1 MEEGTGRH
9 RGLLVLCSVLSL
21 VAGGLIGF
29 FTPHPRSQ
37 PVAVITPDPT
47 ATPSPYRVY
56 VSGAVN
62 DPAVYRLAPGCLIED
77 AVTAAGGAA
86 PGAALH
92 HINLAQE
99 VFDQQQ
105 VYVPYLGEADTAT
118 PPSGGPGTV
127 AAAQVIDINTAT
139 TAQLETLPY
148 IGSATAQRIVAYRET
163 VGPFESIEEIM
174 EVPGIG
180 PATFEEIRG
189 LITVGDSP

>member
-21 VAGGLIGF
+21 LVGGVVGF
-29 FTPHPRSQ
+29 FTPHPPSQ
-37 PVAVITPDPT
+37 PIAVITPDPT
-47 ATPSPYRVY
+47 PTTSPYRVY

-62 DPAVYRLAPGCLIED
+62 DPAVYRLAPGCLIAD
-77 AVTAAGGAA
+77 AVEAAGGAA

-105 VYVPYLGEADTAT
+105 VYVPYLSELGTAA
-118 PPSGGPGTV
+118 PSGGSDTT

-163 VGPFESIEEIM
+163 VGPFETIEEIT

-180 PATFEEIRG
+180 PATFEEICG

>member
-21 VAGGLIGF
+21 IVGGAIGF
-29 FTPHPRSQ
+29 FTPHPPSQ
-37 PVAVITPDPT
+37 PIAVITPDPT
-47 ATPSPYRVY
+47 PTPSPYRVY

-62 DPAVYRLAPGCLIED
+62 DPAVYRLAPGCLIAD
-77 AVTAAGGAA
+77 AIAAAGGAA

-105 VYVPYLGEADTAT
+105 VYVPYLSELEATA
-118 PPSGGPGTV
+118 PSGGSDTT
-127 AAAQVIDINTAT
+127 AAVQVIDINTAT

-163 VGPFESIEEIM
+163 VGPFETIEEIT